1 MVVILKEQG
10 IETSAASLSRFV
22 RRHREKKLLDG
33 RDESK
38 ATVIAL
44 AEGAKDGRLREGTL
58 EAVRQ
63 RLYDRALESQS
74 PEEARELYAEL
85 VKEEAKLRELQLK
98 ERQVAIAEEQLK
110 LEALVARSKLGG
122 MAKGEVIDSKPEPGA
137 IVEPEVKQL
146 AAPSANDRG
155 LVEVVERAMAI
166 LNRGGSVD
174 ERLLEA
180 RCVLAEGVKGI
191 GLAPQA
197 T

>member
-10 IETSAASLSRFV
+10 IETSAASLSRFIK
-22 RRHREKKLLDG
+22 RYREKKLLNG

-63 RLYDRALESQS
+63 RLYERALESQS

-110 LEALVARSKLGG
+110 LEALVARSKLAGTAG
-122 MAKGEVIDSKPEPGA
+122 TVKGEVIESKAEPGA
-137 IVEPEVKQL
+137 IAEAEVNQL
-146 AAPSANDRG
+146 AGPSENEKR
-155 LVEVVERAMAI
+155 LVDVVRLATQI
-166 LNRGGSVD
+166 LNRGGAVE
-174 ERLLEA
+174 ERLLA
-180 RCVLAEGVKGI
+180 RCVLTEAC
-191 GLAPQA
+191 AA
-197 T
+197 M